1 MKLLPTFNIQ
11 FFSSYYISV
20 LLSYFFLRLPIFK
33 ELLTQISTWLLSLL
47 ANFNFNVIG
56 NGPIWLVFFVSSILL
71 TSAIQMFIV
80 IPLGF
85 YINKDI
91 GFNSNIEKITLFVL
105 IFGSQIYLL
114 NEIFRQPM
122 PSEWLP
128 QWIIKA
134 FGGEFNTYRIAKSS
148 GFSENA
154 WAAMQYIWYLG
165 PTLFLFFFNT
175 KSAKPSSTAAESAKK
190 NLTNVNIQH

>member
-1 MKLLPTFNIQ
+1 MKLFPTFNIQ

-20 LLSYFFLRLPIFK
+20 LLSYLFLRLPIFK
-33 ELLTQISTWLLSLL
+33 ELLTQISTWLLSVL
-47 ANFNFNVIG
+47 ANFNFNVVG
-56 NGPIWLVFFVSSILL
+56 NGPIWLVFFVSSVILTL
-71 TSAIQMFIV
+71 IVQMFV
-80 IPLGF
+80 VFPLGL

-91 GFNSNIEKITLFVL
+91 GFNSNIEKTILFIL

-128 QWIIKA
+128 QWVIKA
-134 FGGEFNTYRIAKSS
+134 LGGEFNTYRVTKSS

-154 WAAMQYIWYLG
+154 WVAMQYIWYLG
-165 PTLFLFFFNT
+165 PTAFLYFFNSKPA
-175 KSAKPSSTAAESAKK
+175 KSSSSTDSTKK
-190 NLTNVNIQH
+190 A